1 MANKEGIYHYFIYYS
16 LGARDEDEV
25 FNLTLSL
32 MQNILHRT
40 GVSGRLLKKN
50 DLANTWLEIYEGISD
65 PETFEIEMETVSK
78 DWRNAYDT
86 MGLERVT
93 EKFTE
98 FACLFSK
105 N

>member
-1 MANKEGIYHYFIYYS
+1 MTNEEEVYHYFIYYS

-25 FNLTLSL
+25 FNLTLNL
-32 MQNILHRT
+32 MQKIKQQT
-40 GVSGRLLKKN
+40 GISGRLLKKS
-50 DLANTWLEIYEGISD
+50 DAINTWLEIYEGVTDSEI
-65 PETFEIEMETVSK
+65 FEDVMSVFVKE
-78 DWRNAYDT
+78 WHNAYDT

-98 FACLFSK
+98 LACLFSK